1 MSEMPRAT
9 EPDRAATRSLEDGS
23 LLVGV
28 DSSESAQHALSWT
41 AALAERVG
49 SKVTLVHANS
59 PWTGL
64 DIAILPFD
72 YEGYRKDVERA
83 VDEWAGVLRPVA
95 HETRILEDSAAEAL
109 LTIADE
115 TSPSLIVLGAHAR
128 GRWKRHVLGS
138 VTTKVLQA
146 ATLPTAVIPASAPAG
161 ATGASLLVG
170 LDGSAS
176 SLRALRWAALSAA
189 PLGVSVYA
197 ACVVPLDGFAERPRL
212 AESDSG
218 DQVGDTLEALRS
230 LSKQVATETGASV
243 TSDVLVGHPAECL
256 VSAAEDRFA
265 LVVGKTGYS
274 PFKEVALGSTS
285 RACATHAPVPVIV
298 VP

>member
-1 MSEMPRAT
+1 MSETPQPA
-9 EPDRAATRSLEDGS
+9 ESDRTTTRSLDEGS

-41 AALAERVG
+41 GALAERAG
-49 SKVTLVHANS
+49 GKVTLVHASS

-72 YEGYRKDVERA
+72 YEGYHKDVERA
-83 VDEWAGVLRPVA
+83 VDEWAGTLHSVA
-95 HETRILEDSAAEAL
+95 HETRTLEDAPAEAL

-115 TSPSLIVLGAHAR
+115 TSPSLLVLGAHAR

-138 VTTKVLQA
+138 VTSKVLQA
-146 ATLPTAVIPASAPAG
+146 TTHPTAVIPRSAPADAAG
-161 ATGASLLVG
+161 TSLLVG
-170 LDGSAS
+170 LDGSPS

-189 PLGVSVYA
+189 SLGATVYA
-197 ACVVPLDGFAERPRL
+197 VCVVSLDGFAERPRL

-218 DQVGDTLEALRS
+218 DPVGDTLEALRS
-230 LSKQVATETGASV
+230 LATQVAAETGATI

-274 PFKEVALGSTS
+274 PFKDTALGSTS
-285 RACATHAPVPVIV
+285 RTCATHAAVPVIV
-298 VP
+298 IP